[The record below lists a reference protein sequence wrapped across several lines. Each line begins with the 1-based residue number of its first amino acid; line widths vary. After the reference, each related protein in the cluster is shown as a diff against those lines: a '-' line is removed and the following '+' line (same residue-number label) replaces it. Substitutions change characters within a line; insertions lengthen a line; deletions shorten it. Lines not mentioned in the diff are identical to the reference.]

1 MGSEFGIFGGFGWVR
16 SSVLVGELGFG
27 RVRSSTSRV
36 RSSSKL
42 EVFSKMFIVVGFVG
56 SEFGIFVGFG
66 WVRSSVLVGE
76 LGFGKVRSSTSR
88 VRSSSEFVTFGFDP
102 TLVKTESLFCLLL
115 LFNECQAKFN
125 LSRSAVVCWC
135 LIFYCGDSQISVLSS
150 LIKVGT
156 SGKNKERFLSQEET
170 RKKRLVL
177 TCHFTRFFD
186 I

>member
-76 LGFGKVRSSTSR
+76 LGFGRVRSSTSR
-88 VRSSSEFVTFGFDP
+88 VRSSSKLEVFSKMFIVVGFVGSEFGIFGGFGWVRSSVLLGKPGFARVRSSTSRVRSSSKFVIFGFDP
-102 TLVKTESLFCLLL
+102 TLV
-115 LFNECQAKFN
+115 
-125 LSRSAVVCWC
+125 V
-135 LIFYCGDSQISVLSS
+135 
-150 LIKVGT
+150 
-156 SGKNKERFLSQEET
+156 T
-170 RKKRLVL
+170 RGNPW
-177 TCHFTRFFD
+177 
-186 I
+186 